1 MKTYSRFITQ
11 IRSHSHILDE
21 SAFSILMSEQSI
33 TQVFNV
39 TQDSFKVA
47 VIMTEDMK
55 KENTDYFGYAFGV
68 SASFLVALNIAALG
82 HFTWTVGNRMFWHCE
97 HIGPS
102 GKIENVFMNSK
113 DVSFPIEKRM
123 LTDGEVRNSM
133 IILASLLRETDQTFR
148 KEYLKG
154 IPKRNNASKLWIR

>member
-1 MKTYSRFITQ
+1 
-11 IRSHSHILDE
+11 
-21 SAFSILMSEQSI
+21 
-33 TQVFNV
+33 
-39 TQDSFKVA
+39 
-47 VIMTEDMK
+47 
-55 KENTDYFGYAFGV
+55 
-68 SASFLVALNIAALG
+68 
-82 HFTWTVGNRMFWHCE
+82 
-97 HIGPS
+97 
-102 GKIENVFMNSK
+102 MNYK